1 MFYVLA
7 LSLSLSLS
15 ECFSVCDVSL
25 KLTFSDHIKATP
37 LTDECSDSRGKLT
50 LCGVTLRCISRD
62 VI

>member
-1 MFYVLA
+1 M
-7 LSLSLSLS
+7 
-15 ECFSVCDVSL
+15 CDVSL